1 MPPVNFDQG
10 RGLCSELKNVRFKR
24 GKKNRVW
31 SQRKKYY
38 FWRIKNVLKFLYIP
52 DEKKK
57 RLGKAAIMRK
67 SESFMDIC
75 SHNYSAEIKADEIS
89 IQNRY
94 VHIAEKVDLR

>member
-1 MPPVNFDQG
+1 MFALSV
-10 RGLCSELKNVRFKR
+10 
-24 GKKNRVW
+24 GKKIEFGHKEER
-31 SQRKKYY
+31 YY